1 MRTSMNGVSR
11 RRNRPA
17 NDILHT
23 QASHPRARSS
33 PRKPGDAHHHG
44 CTCRNAYC
52 RVIHAQS
59 VPAWAPA
66 ISRTGGAALQVR
78 GATEGK
84 GGGIEGA
91 DARQSAARSTAPR
104 RTHAQTT
111 SSCWNTLAPAGE
123 ASRPPTASVY
133 RIKQELD
140 ADGGSAVVGDAI
152 AIGGLEL
159 RLPRRRLAGSA
170 CCTHASLLD

>member
-33 PRKPGDAHHHG
+33 PRKPGDAYHHG
-44 CTCRNAYC
+44 CTCRKAYS

-59 VPAWAPA
+59 VPAWAPV

-78 GATEGK
+78 GGTEGK

-91 DARQSAARSTAPR
+91 DPRQSAARSTAPR

-111 SSCWNTLAPAGE
+111 SSPSIMPLPAGE

-140 ADGGSAVVGDAI
+140 ADGGSAVAGDAI
-152 AIGGLEL
+152 AIGGLGL
-159 RLPRRRLAGSA
+159 QPPRCPLAGSA
-170 CCTHASLLD
+170 YCTHASLLD

>member
-1 MRTSMNGVSR
+1 MSVLDVLR

-23 QASHPRARSS
+23 QVPHPRARSS
-33 PRKPGDAHHHG
+33 PWKPGDAHHPGVYLPQRILPCHPCAKRTSLG
-44 CTCRNAYC
+44 PC
-52 RVIHAQS
+52 HQS
-59 VPAWAPA
+59 H
-66 ISRTGGAALQVR
+66 SGAALQLS

-91 DARQSAARSTAPR
+91 DARQSASRSTAPR

-111 SSCWNTLAPAGE
+111 SSCWNPLAPAAE
-123 ASRPPTASVY
+123 ASRPPTVSVY

-152 AIGGLEL
+152 AIGGLGL
-159 RLPRRRLAGSA
+159 RPPRRRLAGSA
-170 CCTHASLLD
+170 CWTHASLLD